1 MTSKPF
7 RFGIVAGFSPD
18 LTAWTAQARQIEEL
32 GLDTMLATDP
42 VAGSDPLT
50 LVPAAAAVT
59 GTLRVGT
66 FVLADPFRDPRQL
79 DWQVQSLH
87 RQTGGRFEL
96 GLGAGRPGADDH
108 ARSLGREYPAMGRRI
123 ERLEATIELLKGTAD
138 RPKLLM
144 AARGPKMLAL
154 AAREADIVTFSWL
167 PRTTPDE
174 AQSIVDR
181 FRELAGSRLDE
192 IELAVNLMAVGD
204 QPAPHVA
211 RFAGVDVPELA
222 ASGAVT
228 VIPEDPSHAADTLL
242 GWRENWGISYVTVN
256 SGCVRPFAAIARSL
270 RATDPAPG

>member
-1 MTSKPF
+1 MTSKSF

-18 LTAWTAQARQIEEL
+18 LAAWTAQAKQVEQL

-59 GTLRVGT
+59 STLRVGT

-79 DWQVQSLH
+79 DWQVRTLH

-108 ARSLGREYPAMGRRI
+108 ARSLGRDYPGMAQRI
-123 ERLEATIELLKGTAD
+123 ERLEATIELIKSTPD

-174 AQSIVDR
+174 ALSIVDK
-181 FRELAGSRLDE
+181 FRELAGARLGE
-192 IELAVNLMAVGD
+192 IELAVNLMAIGD
-204 QPAPHVA
+204 EPAPHVA

-228 VIPEDPSHAADTLL
+228 VLPADPGQATDTLL
-242 GWRENWGISYVTVN
+242 GWREKWGISYATVN
-256 SGCVRPFAAIARSL
+256 SGYLQPFAAIARSL
-270 RATDPAPG
+270 RALA